1 LSAGWIGE
9 RLGRRRGDV
18 YTRRNLTP
26 LCITPRCVGQTE
38 AFMEHVTLVCF
49 IASYAL
55 ALALELLH
63 QFRPRPV
70 LRLLGLLSGAAG
82 LTAQTIFLAVQRPN
96 PVQQFGWMLYLGWIF
111 AIFYVAGSLHHRR
124 QAWGI
129 FVLPLVLGLLGLGV
143 AFAPATPGTSGEP
156 SPSPQDVWGGLHAL
170 LLFLAA
176 VGVCVGFLA
185 SLMYLIQA
193 HRLRAKALPGRGL
206 RLLNLERL
214 EAMNRRAINLAFPL
228 LTAGLLLGALL
239 MFQDR
244 LSGWTDPRVL
254 GAAVLWAAFAV
265 LVYLR
270 YGYHLRGRQVALGT
284 ILTFVLLL
292 FCLVLAHP
300 LGQGGGR

>member
-1 LSAGWIGE
+1 ME
-9 RLGRRRGDV
+9 R
-18 YTRRNLTP
+18 
-26 LCITPRCVGQTE
+26 
-38 AFMEHVTLVCF
+38 VTIVCF

-70 LRLLGLLSGAAG
+70 LRLLALLSGTAG
-82 LTAQTIFLAVQRPN
+82 LVAQTLFLAARQPPLVGR
-96 PVQQFGWMLYLGWIF
+96 FGWMLYLGWIL
-111 AIFYVAGSLHHRR
+111 AIFYLAGSLHHRR
-124 QAWGI
+124 QAWGV
-129 FVLPLVLGLLGLGV
+129 FVLPLILGLLGLGA
-143 AFAPATPGTSGEP
+143 AFVHSGPASTGETPH
-156 SPSPQDVWGGLHAL
+156 SPQDVWGPLHAL

-193 HRLRAKALPGRGL
+193 HRLRAKAPPGRGP

-228 LTAGLLLGALL
+228 LTAGLLLGALI

-244 LSGWTDPRVL
+244 LPGWTDPRVH
-254 GAAVLWAAFAV
+254 GAFVLWAAFAV
-265 LVYLR
+265 LLYLR

-292 FCLVLAHP
+292 CCLVLAHP